1 MSDTNLWYLSY
12 KWKWVILESKNAVLV
27 QQVDMNAVLTEVE
40 FVNEFMYENLDIM
53 DCYLSRHIFAC

>member
-1 MSDTNLWYLSY
+1 M
-12 KWKWVILESKNAVLV
+12 ILESKNAVLM

-53 DCYLSRHIFAC
+53 GCYLSRHIFAY